1 MIKKLLFLVVFLFF
15 WIIAGAQE
23 HFYYY
28 KGEKI
33 LLTLNTQ
40 RVNLR
45 LTADF
50 DSLTIS
56 NLGFKLSNFH
66 QDKSVENTFFGEI
79 DFNSKDYQTSIDNL
93 KKLNGVIGVFPH
105 FQKNNDKSIGTSDLF
120 YIKLKGTSDLSLLE
134 SEIQIDVSG
143 YIPGAYKVIL
153 YCDGTIVASENLL
166 IN

>member
-1 MIKKLLFLVVFLFF
+1 M
-15 WIIAGAQE
+15 
-23 HFYYY
+23 
-28 KGEKI
+28 
-33 LLTLNTQ
+33 NTQ
-40 RVNLR
+40 RVNFR
-45 LTADF
+45 VTGEF
-50 DSLTIS
+50 DSINIT

-66 QDKSVENTFFGEI
+66 QDKSVENTYFGEV
-79 DFNSKDYQTSIDNL
+79 DFNSKDYQRSITDL
-93 KKLNGVIGVFPH
+93 EEVNGLISVFPH
-105 FQKNNDKSIGTSDLF
+105 FQKNKVKSIGTSDLF

>member
-1 MIKKLLFLVVFLFF
+1 M
-15 WIIAGAQE
+15 
-23 HFYYY
+23 
-28 KGEKI
+28 
-33 LLTLNTQ
+33 NTQ
-40 RVNLR
+40 RVNFR
-45 LTADF
+45 VTGEF
-50 DSLTIS
+50 DSINIT

-66 QDKSVENTFFGEI
+66 QDKSVENTYFGEV
-79 DFNSKDYQTSIDNL
+79 DFNSKDYQRSITDLEEVNVL
-93 KKLNGVIGVFPH
+93 ISVFPH
-105 FQKNNDKSIGTSDLF
+105 FQKNKVKSIGTSDLF